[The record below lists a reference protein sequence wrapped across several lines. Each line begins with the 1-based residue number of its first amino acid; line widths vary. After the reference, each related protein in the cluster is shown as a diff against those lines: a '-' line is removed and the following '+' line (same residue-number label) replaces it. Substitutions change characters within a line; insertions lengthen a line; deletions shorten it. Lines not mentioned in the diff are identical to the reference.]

1 MRHKTSGY
9 FLLSALLVSLIL
21 GLCIL
26 LNLRCPQAV
35 SDDALTQ
42 EQLTRG
48 VTLTGW
54 QQTGPGHWRFAFE
67 APADVPEL
75 VLCLS
80 TRSLDAVPEGLEP
93 TDQRG
98 EAFWVRPVPG
108 RTSEITVTSTTVPQM
123 WLMLPDTLWHWRELR
138 SSLQLMALVAFASMG
153 AGILALFCFKPQH
166 ELGVFLLYLGVMFG
180 WGLAVLL
187 PAGQTGALL
196 GFLMGLYFPFAVL
209 TPLWLCC
216 SLLHVALPRRGS
228 RHFALSVLGVLLFLV
243 LGTSTQ
249 AVLRNVTLLAGMAAV
264 LVVLARALA
273 KKERPAWYL
282 LAGYILTFGLRL
294 TVVLPSFRFWF
305 YRESFPFYMVRCARL
320 YDIPFTLGC
329 LVFVSRRY
337 ALQFDRT
344 EQLAQELEARKDAY
358 QAELEAFVAHG
369 QNWAE
374 AQQAQADREVSIKAE
389 QAEREKAI
397 DAQRLEGALSLAG
410 GMADAMKQVYES
422 GLAQSKGVY
431 QLYQALAIAE
441 ATISTYKAAQAAYAQ
456 GMEWGGPVVGAIM
469 AATAVAAGMAR
480 VAAIKSTPLK
490 GFAFGGLIGGQD
502 KGERAD
508 NVLIRAT
515 PGEYMLDRPTVR
527 HYGVSALEA
536 LRRRSVPRE
545 LLEPFASPRLPAS
558 GGKRTAY
565 ALGGEIGNG
574 SLTEGGKA
582 SGNEGLTVIN
592 VMDFQREF
600 DRALASTR
608 GRRVLI
614 NILGEEGI
622 AS

>member
-1 MRHKTSGY
+1 MGHGGY
-9 FLLSALLVSLIL
+9 TLELSLKDSVSAGLKDMGRALSNVRELVGSLRADVSALNKES
-21 GLCIL
+21 G
-26 LNLRCPQAV
+26 QAV
-35 SDDALTQ
+35 SGLDLGKLAEGAADQLEGLSKGALQ
-42 EQLTRG
+42 E
-48 VTLTGW
+48 
-54 QQTGPGHWRFAFE
+54 
-67 APADVPEL
+67 
-75 VLCLS
+75 
-80 TRSLDAVPEGLEP
+80 LDAAFRDSGKTMADYYAERRR
-93 TDQRG
+93 QAG
-98 EAFWVRPVPG
+98 ETADMERENA
-108 RTSEITVTSTTVPQM
+108 SE
-123 WLMLPDTLWHWRELR
+123 
-138 SSLQLMALVAFASMG
+138 
-153 AGILALFCFKPQH
+153 
-166 ELGVFLLYLGVMFG
+166 
-180 WGLAVLL
+180 
-187 PAGQTGALL
+187 
-196 GFLMGLYFPFAVL
+196 
-209 TPLWLCC
+209 
-216 SLLHVALPRRGS
+216 
-228 RHFALSVLGVLLFLV
+228 
-243 LGTSTQ
+243 Q
-249 AVLRNVTLLAGMAAV
+249 A
-264 LVVLARALA
+264 
-273 KKERPAWYL
+273 ER
-282 LAGYILTFGLRL
+282 
-294 TVVLPSFRFWF
+294 
-305 YRESFPFYMVRCARL
+305 M
-320 YDIPFTLGC
+320 
-329 LVFVSRRY
+329 
-337 ALQFDRT
+337 
-344 EQLAQELEARKDAY
+344 AQELEARKDAY

-456 GMEWGGPVVGAIM
+456 
-469 AATAVAAGMAR
+469 GMAR

>member
-1 MRHKTSGY
+1 M
-9 FLLSALLVSLIL
+9 
-21 GLCIL
+21 
-26 LNLRCPQAV
+26 
-35 SDDALTQ
+35 
-42 EQLTRG
+42 
-48 VTLTGW
+48 
-54 QQTGPGHWRFAFE
+54 
-67 APADVPEL
+67 
-75 VLCLS
+75 
-80 TRSLDAVPEGLEP
+80 
-93 TDQRG
+93 
-98 EAFWVRPVPG
+98 
-108 RTSEITVTSTTVPQM
+108 
-123 WLMLPDTLWHWRELR
+123 
-138 SSLQLMALVAFASMG
+138 
-153 AGILALFCFKPQH
+153 
-166 ELGVFLLYLGVMFG
+166 
-180 WGLAVLL
+180 
-187 PAGQTGALL
+187 
-196 GFLMGLYFPFAVL
+196 
-209 TPLWLCC
+209 
-216 SLLHVALPRRGS
+216 
-228 RHFALSVLGVLLFLV
+228 
-243 LGTSTQ
+243 
-249 AVLRNVTLLAGMAAV
+249 
-264 LVVLARALA
+264 
-273 KKERPAWYL
+273 
-282 LAGYILTFGLRL
+282 
-294 TVVLPSFRFWF
+294 
-305 YRESFPFYMVRCARL
+305 
-320 YDIPFTLGC
+320 
-329 LVFVSRRY
+329 
-337 ALQFDRT
+337 
-344 EQLAQELEARKDAY
+344 AQELEARKDAY

-389 QAEREKAI
+389 QADREKAI

-574 SLTEGGKA
+574 SLTEGGGKA

>member
-1 MRHKTSGY
+1 MGHGGY
-9 FLLSALLVSLIL
+9 TLELSLKDSVSAGLKDMGRALSNVRELVGSLRADVSALNKES
-21 GLCIL
+21 G
-26 LNLRCPQAV
+26 QAV
-35 SDDALTQ
+35 SGLDLGKLAEGAADQLEGLSKGALQ
-42 EQLTRG
+42 E
-48 VTLTGW
+48 
-54 QQTGPGHWRFAFE
+54 
-67 APADVPEL
+67 
-75 VLCLS
+75 
-80 TRSLDAVPEGLEP
+80 LDA
-93 TDQRG
+93 
-98 EAFWVRPVPG
+98 AFRDSG
-108 RTSEITVTSTTVPQM
+108 KT
-123 WLMLPDTLWHWRELR
+123 
-138 SSLQLMALVAFASMG
+138 MADYYA
-153 AGILALFCFKPQH
+153 
-166 ELGVFLLYLGVMFG
+166 
-180 WGLAVLL
+180 
-187 PAGQTGALL
+187 
-196 GFLMGLYFPFAVL
+196 
-209 TPLWLCC
+209 
-216 SLLHVALPRRGS
+216 
-228 RHFALSVLGVLLFLV
+228 
-243 LGTSTQ
+243 
-249 AVLRNVTLLAGMAAV
+249 
-264 LVVLARALA
+264 
-273 KKERPAWYL
+273 ER
-282 LAGYILTFGLRL
+282 
-294 TVVLPSFRFWF
+294 
-305 YRESFPFYMVRCARL
+305 M
-320 YDIPFTLGC
+320 
-329 LVFVSRRY
+329 
-337 ALQFDRT
+337 
-344 EQLAQELEARKDAY
+344 AQELEARKDAY